1 MIDDHHQKVA
11 LGIVVAFPILGGL
24 AVLMRLW
31 SRGLSRSAL
40 TSGRFALVIDEI
52 DFAIDELELT
62 KVDDYLIV
70 IGYVRRADALYLLV
84 CANLKCRF
92 LQLGNQSPHG
102 TVSTVFICIFFFQ
115 DSTFKHLMQFLL
127 TRYRYQDQLCR
138 DSSMGDSQRL

>member
-52 DFAIDELELT
+52 DFAI
-62 KVDDYLIV
+62 
-70 IGYVRRADALYLLV
+70 
-84 CANLKCRF
+84 
-92 LQLGNQSPHG
+92 
-102 TVSTVFICIFFFQ
+102 
-115 DSTFKHLMQFLL
+115 
-127 TRYRYQDQLCR
+127 
-138 DSSMGDSQRL
+138 